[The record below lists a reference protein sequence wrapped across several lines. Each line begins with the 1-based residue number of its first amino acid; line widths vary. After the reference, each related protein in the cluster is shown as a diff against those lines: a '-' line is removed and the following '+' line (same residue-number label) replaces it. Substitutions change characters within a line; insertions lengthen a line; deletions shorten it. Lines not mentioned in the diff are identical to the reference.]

1 MSTDISNVQAQPGAA
16 SVRETAIVPGPI
28 RDGPDRRLATRKLV
42 KDSHASDVTRK
53 QGDQVV
59 ERETNDTA
67 LTLKPSACR
76 STNFGKTRC
85 SITR

>member
-1 MSTDISNVQAQPGAA
+1 MATDISNVQAQPGAA
-16 SVRETAIVPGPI
+16 TVRETAIVPGPI
-28 RDGPDRRLATRKLV
+28 KDGPDRRLAIGKLV
-42 KDSHASDVTRK
+42 KDSHASDVTYK
-53 QGDQVV
+53 QGDQII
-59 ERETNDTA
+59 EKETNVTA